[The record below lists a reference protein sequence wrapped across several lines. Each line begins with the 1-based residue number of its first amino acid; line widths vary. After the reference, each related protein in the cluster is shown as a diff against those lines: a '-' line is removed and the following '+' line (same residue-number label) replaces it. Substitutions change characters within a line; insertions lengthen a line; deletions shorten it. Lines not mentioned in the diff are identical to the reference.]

1 MKGAMSGHS
10 KWSKVKHQKATTDAV
25 KSRAFTKASRGI
37 TVSVREG
44 GGIAD
49 PDKNFRLRLAIELAK
64 AVNMPKDTIE
74 RAIEKGTGSGAA
86 VYENLLYE
94 GYGPGGVA
102 YLVEAATD
110 NHQRTGAEVKHVFD
124 HAGGALAAPGA
135 VSYLFRRSG
144 VVLVSKSGKTFD
156 SVFEVALTAGAED
169 VVERDDVFEVFTKA
183 SALSQVKQRVEKS
196 GLLIEHTGFIMRTDV
211 LAVPDSVGRRENEL
225 LMEALES
232 LDDVQNVYTT
242 ME

>member
-1 MKGAMSGHS
+1 MSGHS

-25 KSRAFTKASRGI
+25 KSRAFTKASRAI

-49 PDKNFRLRLAIELAK
+49 PDKNFRLRLAVEQAK

-74 RAIEKGTGSGAA
+74 RAIEKGAGSGAA
-86 VYENLLYE
+86 AFENLLYE
-94 GYGPGGVA
+94 GYGLGGVA

-110 NHQRTGAEVKHVFD
+110 NHQRTASEVKHVFD
-124 HAGGALAAPGA
+124 HAGGVLATPGA
-135 VSYLFRRSG
+135 VSYQFKRSG
-144 VVLVSKSGKTFD
+144 VVLVSKELRTFD
-156 SVFEVALTAGAED
+156 MIFEAALSAGADD
-169 VVERDDVFEVFTKA
+169 VIEVDDVFEVYTKA
-183 SALSQVKQRVEKS
+183 AQLSNVKQQLESKGIS
-196 GLLIEHTGFIMRTDV
+196 IEHTGFIMKADITV
-211 LAVPDSVGRRENEL
+211 KPDPGIRQKNEL
-225 LMEALES
+225 LVEALES